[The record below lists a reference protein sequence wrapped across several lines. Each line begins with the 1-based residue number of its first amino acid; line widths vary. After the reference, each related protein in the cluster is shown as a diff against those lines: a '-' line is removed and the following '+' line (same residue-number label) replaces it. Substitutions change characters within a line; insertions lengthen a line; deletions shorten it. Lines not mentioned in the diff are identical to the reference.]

1 MNHVDKT
8 KGFTLI
14 ELMLS
19 MTFISILLVAIA
31 VTIIQISNVYNRG
44 ITLKE
49 VNQSGRSLSN
59 ELQRSITSGAPFMIE
74 EGDGSRYVKQEDWG
88 GRLCTG
94 QYSYVWN
101 FGRALVSNDPGGD
114 RLNVYADGSD
124 TQIRFV
130 KAVDPSASYCIDSTK
145 KVDKATATELLNVG
159 DHSLALQSFSIE
171 SAASATDA
179 KTRERLYSIV
189 FFIGTNDQAAL
200 VEGGTGC
207 KGPGEDGA
215 DLAYCSVQEFNI
227 VARAGSGL

>member
-1 MNHVDKT
+1 MSRVDKT

-14 ELMLS
+14 ELMLA

-49 VNQSGRSLSN
+49 VNQAGRSLSN
-59 ELQRSITSGAPFMIE
+59 ELQRSITSGSPFMIE
-74 EGDGSRYVKQEDWG
+74 EGDGSRYRKQEDWG
-88 GRLCTG
+88 GRLCVG
-94 QYSYVWN
+94 QYSYIWN
-101 FGRALVSNDPGGD
+101 YGKALSSNDPSGG
-114 RLNVYADGSD
+114 RLNVYDTGSD
-124 TQIRFV
+124 AQIRFV
-130 KAVDPSASYCIDSTK
+130 KAVDPSAAYCIDPTK
-145 KVDKATATELLNVG
+145 KIDPKTATELLNVG
-159 DHSLALQSFSIE
+159 DHSLAIQSFNIE
-171 SAASATDA
+171 SPASATDA

-189 FFIGTNDQAAL
+189 FFVGTNDQAAL

-207 KGPGEDGA
+207 KGPGDDGA